1 MNKIKRGLHFLLLLL
16 SFQISAFQGSG
27 TAEKEAVELLI
38 EKEKEAE
45 RLYLEGRT
53 VEAIQ
58 KFEAIQENY
67 REIGLTENAIDLY
80 EDLFAALIQNDNFEL
95 SAKIEKIEAYAKKE
109 SHPYFRGLYT
119 GALAYAYL
127 YHEEMDSMQKY

>member
-1 MNKIKRGLHFLLLLL
+1 MNKIKTGLNIILLLL
-16 SFQISAFQGSG
+16 SFQLSAFQGSG
-27 TAEKEAVELLI
+27 TAEKEALELLS
-38 EKEKEAE
+38 EHEKEAE

-58 KFEAIQENY
+58 KFEAVQKKY

-95 SAKIEKIEAYAKKE
+95 SFNNGIPMFCLSVFIKLNNSTSI
-109 SHPYFRGLYT
+109 SL
-119 GALAYAYL
+119 
-127 YHEEMDSMQKY
+127 